1 VAPRPEPPAA
11 PRGANGYWVVA
22 ADGRV
27 QTFGAAPTLGDAS
40 RLTLAAPVVA
50 AAATPSGQGYWLAA
64 ADGAVFAFGDATFH
78 GSAQTVRLNAP
89 IVGMAATPT
98 GKGYWLLGRDGGIF
112 SFGDASFS
120 GSTGGITLNQPVVD
134 MAPTPT
140 GRGYW
145 LVASDGGVF
154 AFGDAR
160 FHGSTGAI
168 RLNRPVVSL
177 TPSTDGGYWM
187 VASDGGIF
195 AFDVPFHGSLP
206 GLATAGLPDG
216 HRIRATPGGTGY
228 YILGANGHVF
238 PFGAAA
244 DHGSPAPARRRPHP
258 RPLKSLTALGRHRV
272 SIGPGQAT
280 MIPGPLAAGAWTG
293 PAQGQRPV
301 AGDATREAGKRDRS
315 PRGDASSDEEEFRAR
330 QHGHDPDR
338 IEKNQA
344 DGGFP
349 KRSASS
355 RLEVQTSGT
364 TTRSCRRLRRHDVE
378 GIVLKVVPPTPTG
391 VIAATSPPCPPIPPG
406 PPRSLCPGLD
416 PRVALG
422 PPPRRPA
429 PLAHRP
435 IRPDP
440 STGSPATRSTP
451 R

>member
-1 VAPRPEPPAA
+1 
-11 PRGANGYWVVA
+11 
-22 ADGRV
+22 
-27 QTFGAAPTLGDAS
+27 
-40 RLTLAAPVVA
+40 VA
-50 AAATPSGQGYWLAA
+50 AAATRTGQGYWLAP
-64 ADGAVFAFGDATFH
+64 DGAVYAFGDATFH

-244 DHGSPAPARRRPHP
+244 DHGSPAALPAVD
-258 RPLKSLTALGRHRV
+258 L
-272 SIGPGQAT
+272 I
-280 MIPGPLAAGAWTG
+280 LA
-293 PAQGQRPV
+293 P
-301 AGDATREAGKRDRS
+301 
-315 PRGDASSDEEEFRAR
+315 
-330 QHGHDPDR
+330 
-338 IEKNQA
+338 
-344 DGGFP
+344 
-349 KRSASS
+349 
-355 RLEVQTSGT
+355 
-364 TTRSCRRLRRHDVE
+364 
-378 GIVLKVVPPTPTG
+378 
-391 VIAATSPPCPPIPPG
+391 
-406 PPRSLCPGLD
+406 
-416 PRVALG
+416 
-422 PPPRRPA
+422 
-429 PLAHRP
+429 
-435 IRPDP
+435 
-440 STGSPATRSTP
+440 
-451 R
+451 